1 MIQTIRAPRLGEGVE
16 ELTIGKILVA
26 VGERV
31 TEHQGLMELE
41 SDKVVSELNSPMA
54 GTVKDILVREGDLV
68 QVGSPLINLETEQ
81 TVSDRDQQGATGA
94 KTISTPSPNAGASS
108 KNQPAP
114 LHQVNPQSQMPPGG
128 DGIQKT
134 AGFLS
139 PLARK
144 LIRTHGLDPARIHG
158 TGLGGR
164 IMKQDILDYLEQNHK
179 SAPSVSTRTSNVVPH
194 STGRKRIAE
203 RMLRSM
209 HSSAP
214 VLTVMEADLS
224 AVLQHRS
231 MHRDAFA
238 REGIRLTLTAYFI
251 QAAAH
256 ALRRHPL
263 VNASWTDDGMEYHE
277 DINIGMAVA
286 LGSEGLIVPVIRN
299 ADRLSLKELASRIEN
314 LAARARNRALTVDNV
329 RGATFSVTNHGTG
342 GSLFATPIIVE
353 GHTGILGIGAMQKR
367 PMVVQTADGS
377 DAIAIKPMV
386 YLSFVFDHRVMD
398 GEGADGFLK
407 TVKDLLEGW
416 PKDG

>member
-94 KTISTPSPNAGASS
+94 
-108 KNQPAP
+108 Q
-114 LHQVNPQSQMPPGG
+114 PPGG
-128 DGIQKT
+128 DSIQKT

-231 MHRDAFA
+231 MHRHAFA
-238 REGIRLTLTAYFI
+238 REGIRLTLTAYFV

-256 ALRRHPL
+256 ALLRHPL
-263 VNASWTDDGMEYHE
+263 VNASWTDEGMEYHE

-299 ADRLSLKELASRIEN
+299 ADRLSLKELASRIED
-314 LAARARNRALTVDNV
+314 LAARARNRALTVDDV

-342 GSLFATPIIVE
+342 GSLFATPVIVE

-407 TVKDLLEGW
+407 TVKDLLESW

>member
-94 KTISTPSPNAGASS
+94 
-108 KNQPAP
+108 Q
-114 LHQVNPQSQMPPGG
+114 PPGG
-128 DGIQKT
+128 DSIQKT

-238 REGIRLTLTAYFI
+238 REGIRLTLTAYFV

-256 ALRRHPL
+256 ALLRHPL
-263 VNASWTDDGMEYHE
+263 VNASWTDEGMEYHE

-299 ADRLSLKELASRIEN
+299 AERLSLKELASRIED
-314 LAARARNRALTVDNV
+314 LAARARNRALTVDDV

-342 GSLFATPIIVE
+342 GSLFATPVIVE

-407 TVKDLLEGW
+407 TVKDLLESW

>member
-94 KTISTPSPNAGASS
+94 
-108 KNQPAP
+108 Q
-114 LHQVNPQSQMPPGG
+114 PPGG
-128 DGIQKT
+128 DSIQKT

-144 LIRTHGLDPARIHG
+144 LIRTHGLDPAKIHG

-179 SAPSVSTRTSNVVPH
+179 AVPSISTRTSNVVPH

-238 REGIRLTLTAYFI
+238 REGIRLTLTAYFV

-256 ALRRHPL
+256 ALLRHPL
-263 VNASWTDDGMEYHE
+263 VNASWTDEGMEYHE

-299 ADRLSLKELASRIEN
+299 ADRLSLKELASRIED
-314 LAARARNRALTVDNV
+314 LAARARNRALTVDDV

-342 GSLFATPIIVE
+342 GSLFATPVIVE

>member
-16 ELTIGKILVA
+16 ELTIGKLLVA

-41 SDKVVSELNSPMA
+41 SDKVVSELNSPIA

-81 TVSDRDQQGATGA
+81 TASDRDQQGATGT
-94 KTISTPSPNAGASS
+94 KPISAPSPNAGASS

-114 LHQVNPQSQMPPGG
+114 LHQVNPQSQIPPGG
-128 DGIQKT
+128 EGIQKT

-144 LIRTHGLDPARIHG
+144 LIRTHGLDPAKIHG

-164 IMKQDILDYLEQNHK
+164 IMKQDILDYLEQKEKARLAASHK
-179 SAPSVSTRTSNVVPH
+179 PHLVPH

-238 REGIRLTLTAYFI
+238 REGIRLT
-251 QAAAH
+251 
-256 ALRRHPL
+256 
-263 VNASWTDDGMEYHE
+263 
-277 DINIGMAVA
+277 
-286 LGSEGLIVPVIRN
+286 
-299 ADRLSLKELASRIEN
+299 
-314 LAARARNRALTVDNV
+314 
-329 RGATFSVTNHGTG
+329 
-342 GSLFATPIIVE
+342 
-353 GHTGILGIGAMQKR
+353 
-367 PMVVQTADGS
+367 
-377 DAIAIKPMV
+377 
-386 YLSFVFDHRVMD
+386 
-398 GEGADGFLK
+398 
-407 TVKDLLEGW
+407 
-416 PKDG
+416 